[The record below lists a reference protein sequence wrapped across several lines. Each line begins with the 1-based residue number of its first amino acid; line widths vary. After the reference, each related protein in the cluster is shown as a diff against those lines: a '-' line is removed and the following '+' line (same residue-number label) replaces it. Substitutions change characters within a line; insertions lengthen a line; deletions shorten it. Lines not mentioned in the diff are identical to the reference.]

1 MGIIF
6 LEKEKTETF
15 EPLNQ
20 MDIET
25 IWNKLAFKNT
35 VCRKN
40 EGSTDAVCQAYK
52 TESLRGIFLI
62 LM

>member
-20 MDIET
+20 MDTET
-25 IWNKLAFKNT
+25 IWNKPAFKNIG
-35 VCRKN
+35 CRKN
-40 EGSTDAVCQAYK
+40 ERSTDAVC
-52 TESLRGIFLI
+52 
-62 LM
+62 